1 MVRFCIRVDVLAERV
16 EKSRDLWC
24 ILARNATEKNAA
36 YVGRA
41 ARYRKPCTPL
51 GRLSNRGKWVLVE
64 KAFAVKRHA
73 DENRVVQRP
82 LQDMG
87 VADVAWVDEEHLMSE
102 ENEADR
108 CAGLH
113 VS

>member
-41 ARYRKPCTPL
+41 ARYR
-51 GRLSNRGKWVLVE
+51 KWVLVE

>member
-1 MVRFCIRVDVLAERV
+1 MVCFCVRVDVLAERV
-16 EKSRDLWC
+16 EESRNLWC
-24 ILARNATEKNAA
+24 ISAWNAA
-36 YVGRA
+36 RKNGTYVGRA
-41 ARYRKPCTPL
+41 ARYRKPRTPL
-51 GRLSNRGKWVLVE
+51 GGLSNRGKWVLVE
-64 KAFAVKRHA
+64 EAFAVKRHA

-82 LQDMG
+82 LHDMG